1 MNETLGQF
9 PERPPRQQNNLQNN
23 KNQASCSGGRT
34 SNQSYCFGRLRQKN
48 PEFEVIV
55 SYLHR
60 PCLKNKTKKKKIQT
74 NPFTNLTIKVLKST
88 IRACVAL
95 PYRNALKANLS

>member
-48 PEFEVIV
+48 PEFEVTV

-60 PCLKNKTKKKKIQT
+60 PCLKNKTKKKIQT